1 MKYDEAYC
9 SLLKDKLT
17 IYEVRDLNFD
27 ETDKYDS
34 DDSTFFC
41 PDDVCRDEVGE
52 KSKLAVVNAKKR
64 KYIKTPHFK
73 DTPSTEHGESCPYGN
88 IAQLTISEDPE
99 STHTEGVKEHHF
111 PTEFIPVRKRYTKKI
126 EKEISEGH
134 SDHSVTAS
142 KSKPQPNKSRGKSTN
157 RTSVLEHIVEC
168 YVSNRDDKEALKSM
182 PLAIGDLKLNYWS
195 FFKQIRYFQDR
206 EGLIYWGKIKQIKDY
221 EYSFRIDFVDWANNK
236 SVCLYIK
243 KSVID
248 SYRKR
253 RIFLEEI
260 RELIKDNSE
269 KYGFFYGTFPQ
280 LKKIENGE
288 NEFEVYN
295 AEGENIDHL
304 LIRTIK
310 P

>member
-17 IYEVRDLNFD
+17 IYDVRDLNFD
-27 ETDKYDS
+27 ETDEYDS
-34 DDSTFFC
+34 DDSMFFC
-41 PDDVCRDEVGE
+41 PDDECRNELGE

-73 DTPSTEHGESCPYGN
+73 DTPNTEHRNRCPYSN
-88 IAQLTISEDPE
+88 PAQLTVSEDPE
-99 STHTEGVKEHHF
+99 STYTEGVKEHHF
-111 PTEFIPVRKRYTKKI
+111 PTEFIPIRKRYTKKI
-126 EKEISEGH
+126 EKEKPEGH
-134 SDHSVTAS
+134 CDQSVAT
-142 KSKPQPNKSRGKSTN
+142 SKPKPQSNTSRGKSTN

-168 YVSNRDDKEALKSM
+168 YVSNKEDKDTLKSM
-182 PLAIGDLKLNYWS
+182 PLTIGNLKLNYWS

-206 EGLIYWGKIKQIKDY
+206 EGLIYWGKVKQIKDY
-221 EYSFRIDFVDWANNK
+221 EFSFRIDFSDWANDK

-248 SYRKR
+248 SYRKK

-260 RELIKDNSE
+260 RELIKDSGK
-269 KYGFFYGTFPQ
+269 KYCFFYGAYPQ
-280 LKKIENGE
+280 LKKIENSEG
-288 NEFEVYN
+288 EFEVYN
-295 AEGENIDHL
+295 AEIENLEHL